1 MTFYYLLLLF
11 SVFKLLLFDFGMK
24 YYQLSLSDKY
34 DHWLAFWESPCY
46 TDKLHFCVKTGDIIK
61 VLIIYR
67 NIPSPPK
74 TTYTL
79 PLWAQVWR
87 WWCVTSPPAVGSCSG
102 PAAFLCLAPSAYTA
116 AVYRCTSWAWPAGG
130 SRAQSRWGRGRQG
143 GGVCTR
149 PLLPLRVSLLTK
161 GQFPIQLIRK
171 LLHEHDR
178 HHKGPMHIIQTWTYN
193 HFNLDLIDMDVKT
206 QRIVEVSTQLN

>member
-1 MTFYYLLLLF
+1 MIFLITFYYLLLLF
-11 SVFKLLLFDFGMK
+11 YIFKLLLFDFGMK
-24 YYQLSLSDKY
+24 YYPDKY

-61 VLIIYR
+61 VLNIYR

-143 GGVCTR
+143 AGSVRGLYCLCGFHLQPKDNFPYSSSENCYMNMIDITKDTCT
-149 PLLPLRVSLLTK
+149 
-161 GQFPIQLIRK
+161 
-171 LLHEHDR
+171 
-178 HHKGPMHIIQTWTYN
+178 
-193 HFNLDLIDMDVKT
+193 
-206 QRIVEVSTQLN
+206 